1 MTETLCK
8 LSGVVKN
15 FRLPS
20 GSIFKVLDQIDL
32 EIRTNEILA
41 LLGPSG
47 CGKSTLM
54 RILAGLVEPDEGSVE
69 CLGKPLVGLN
79 PSTAIVFQSFAL
91 YPWLTVRQN
100 IAEALHARG
109 IEREAAAA
117 RTERVIH
124 VVGLAGFDE
133 AYPRELS
140 GGMKQRAG
148 IARALAVEPEILCMD
163 EPFSQVDALTAETL
177 RGEVVR
183 FWRERNVNPKTIF
196 MVSHDVKEV
205 VFMATRIVVM
215 AAKPG
220 RIRMIIDNPL
230 PFPRDYNAPEFL
242 RLVDRIHA
250 VITETEMPDVPS
262 AIEEARAADW
272 LPLPASTASQ
282 VIGLL
287 EILDD
292 HGGKESVFGLVDEIG
307 REFGKIL
314 AVVKAAELLDLVDT
328 PHDQVVLTDLGRAFL
343 SAGVPER
350 KRIFKEQVLR
360 LRMFADVLDLIAH
373 ATPNHALDDDVVLS
387 QLAIR
392 LPYEDVDRMFATFVN
407 WGRHADLFDHDADRQ
422 VLFLEPP
429 PAADA

>member
-1 MTETLCK
+1 
-8 LSGVVKN
+8 
-15 FRLPS
+15 
-20 GSIFKVLDQIDL
+20 
-32 EIRTNEILA
+32 
-41 LLGPSG
+41 
-47 CGKSTLM
+47 
-54 RILAGLVEPDEGSVE
+54 
-69 CLGKPLVGLN
+69 
-79 PSTAIVFQSFAL
+79 
-91 YPWLTVRQN
+91 
-100 IAEALHARG
+100 
-109 IEREAAAA
+109 
-117 RTERVIH
+117 
-124 VVGLAGFDE
+124 
-133 AYPRELS
+133 
-140 GGMKQRAG
+140 
-148 IARALAVEPEILCMD
+148 MD

-215 AAKPG
+215 AARPG

-230 PFPRDYNAPEFL
+230 PFPRDYGAPQFL

-250 VITETEMPDVPS
+250 VITEAEIPDVPV
-262 AIEEARAADW
+262 AIEAARAADW
-272 LPLPASTASQ
+272 VPLPDSTASQ

-292 HGGKESVFGLVDEIG
+292 HGGKDNVFSLVDEIG

-328 PHDQVVLTDLGRAFL
+328 PHDEVVLTELGRTFL
-343 SAGVPER
+343 STGVPER

-360 LRMFADVLDLIAH
+360 LRMFADVLELIAN
-373 ATPNHALDDDVVLS
+373 APNHELEDDVVLS

-422 VLFLEPP
+422 ILFLEPP
-429 PAADA
+429 PSEA